1 MDLSPIGRAA
11 LVAREGE
18 RLTAYKDS
26 VDVWTIGV
34 GVTTASGLI
43 KVTPGLKIT
52 KAQSDAL
59 FAQAVAKYVDP
70 VRKALRSDRAW
81 PQEFFDAC
89 VSLAYNI
96 GPVGFAQ
103 SSVVRRANAGDMA
116 GAIEAFLMWNK
127 PTVIIPR
134 RQGER
139 DQAATPY
146 SQALPRARRGDPHP
160 VWASSAAVPVAK
172 PLPDPLAPITKAP
185 PAPAPQPAPSG
196 GLLRSGVQ
204 ATGGAVRS
212 GLAGLYDLIH
222 SAFRK
227 G

>member
-11 LVAREGE
+11 LKAREGDV
-18 RLTAYKDS
+18 LTAYKDS
-26 VDVWTIGV
+26 VGVWTIGV

-43 KVTPGLKIT
+43 KVVPGLRIT
-52 KAQSDAL
+52 QAQSDAL
-59 FAQAVAKYVDP
+59 FIQAVEKYVDP
-70 VRKALRSDRAW
+70 VRKALKKPV

-89 VSLAYNI
+89 CSLAYNI
-96 GPVGFAQ
+96 GPVRFAE
-103 SSVVRRANAGDMA
+103 STVVRRTNAGDIA

-127 PTVIIPR
+127 PAAIISR

-146 SQALPRARRGDPHP
+146 RQALPRARRGDKSTVKVP
-160 VWASSAAVPVAK
+160 AGAAIAAAVPK
-172 PLPDPLAPITKAP
+172 MPDPLAPMTAAP
-185 PAPAPQPAPSG
+185 TSPAPQPASTG

-212 GLAGLYDLIH
+212 GLSGLYDLIH
-222 SAFRK
+222 TAFRK
-227 G
+227 A